1 MSRIYIIGAIVSA
14 SLLSGIAASAQKV
27 MDPLTAD
34 ARICMRGV
42 KVPGYG
48 VLDRDEIAL
57 RFGERNYYTLYRPYK
72 TQMITGFAKMGVG
85 LTLYIANQIGQ
96 LSKYDAHPEYVFSSY
111 PFTGRS
117 YTVTRLGETFYES
130 GTYPGSFVFW
140 GMVQYGLFWS
150 GVTDWIYSA
159 IGLGHLNKHYKE
171 MDGARRGGTI
181 AYLAAGAGLV
191 LTGAGLLT
199 YSGLE
204 LDKRSSWEHWR
215 YTYGP
220 SSSTP
225 GKVVEYRN
233 SAPPD
238 DALMYCLI
246 AGTASAYL
254 GLTALQQGL
263 HRYFAAKSLSK
274 RATPSLSVAPL
285 PGGAALSLRF

>member
-1 MSRIYIIGAIVSA
+1 MSRIYIIGAIVAA
-14 SLLSGIAASAQKV
+14 SLLSGISASAQKV

-34 ARICMRGV
+34 ARICMWGV

-85 LTLYIANQIGQ
+85 LTMQVVRSTVLNNMID
-96 LSKYDAHPEYVFSSY
+96 SHPEYIFSEY

-140 GMVQYGLFWS
+140 GMLQNGLFWS
-150 GVTDWIYSA
+150 GVADWVYSA
-159 IGLGHLNKHYKE
+159 IGLGHLNRTYKE
-171 MDGARRGGTI
+171 MDGAKRSGTI
-181 AYLAAGAGLV
+181 AYLAAGAGLA
-191 LTGAGLLT
+191 LTGAGLLV

-204 LDKRSSWEHWR
+204 LNKRSSWEHWR

-238 DALMYCLI
+238 DALMYCLY

-254 GLTALQQGL
+254 GLTALQQGF